1 MKSGRS
7 GRGIAGSQPAH
18 RSSQASRLERALSEK
33 DVIVD
38 KQREFRQLLE
48 ELISGRSNRRHVM
61 RRAAALGLA
70 GVSLSTLDLA
80 AKAAPGV
87 TSVSLGSRFQEA
99 TAAGEPVPGG
109 VLNVGLQAD
118 PTTLDPTK
126 AALTAI
132 WKVIEHVYDTLVRV
146 DPSLAP
152 VPGLAESWQ
161 ISEDGTVYTFALR
174 QGVTF
179 HDGAPF
185 TADDVVFS
193 FTRVLDPAN
202 ASVNAA
208 NFLSVKGAAAFNS
221 GEAAELEGIKAID
234 DYTVEITLEA
244 PDASF
249 LAILTTAGSVIMS
262 RAFVEAN
269 NGDVSQVANGTGPF
283 IFREYVPTT
292 SVSLEKNPSYW
303 EPGLPYLDG
312 IEAVIASDDTAR
324 TGALIQGAVDFIEY
338 APLRDVNTLSETDGL
353 KVAGDELT
361 NIRYLGFNL
370 EREPFNNLQVR
381 QAIAAAID
389 RQPIIDAAVF
399 GHGVGVDTFFAPSYW
414 AGFDREVP
422 APDIEKA
429 KSLLADAG
437 YADGFS
443 TTLITYAPYSFMTNT
458 AIIVQEQLN
467 QIGITVDYS
476 ALEPAT
482 ISAALAERDYDM
494 AVAGTNSWVD
504 PHPVLLANFG
514 TGQAGNQTGY
524 SNPEVDALIE
534 QGGIE
539 TDLAARAEIYR
550 QLQEILLADLPLVP
564 LFVANQYEAM
574 KTSVQGYQ
582 HYPTGSN
589 ASFREVWLSGE

>member
-1 MKSGRS
+1 
-7 GRGIAGSQPAH
+7 
-18 RSSQASRLERALSEK
+18 
-33 DVIVD
+33 VD
-38 KQREFRQLLE
+38 KQREFQRMLG
-48 ELISGRSNRRHVM
+48 ELVNGRSNRRHVM

-80 AKAAPGV
+80 AKSAPGV
-87 TSVSLGSRFQEA
+87 TSVSFSPAFQDA
-99 TAAGEPVPGG
+99 TAVGDPVPGG

-118 PTTLDPTK
+118 PTTLDPTQ
-126 AALTAI
+126 AGLTAI

-146 DPSLAP
+146 DPELTP
-152 VPGLAESWQ
+152 VPGLAESWE
-161 ISEDGTVYTFALR
+161 ISEDGLTYTFKLR
-174 QGVTF
+174 SGVTF
-179 HDGAPF
+179 HDGTPL
-185 TADDVVFS
+185 TSDDVVFS
-193 FTRVLDPAN
+193 YTRVLDPAT
-202 ASVNAA
+202 AAVNAA

-221 GEAAELEGIKAID
+221 GESTALEGITAPD
-234 DYTVEITLEA
+234 EQTVVITLEA

-249 LAILTTAGSVIMS
+249 LPILTTAGSIIMS

-283 IFREYVPTT
+283 IFREYIPST
-292 SVSLEKNPSYW
+292 SVSLEKNPNYW
-303 EPGLPYLDG
+303 EEGLPYLDG

-324 TGALIQGAVDFIEY
+324 TGALVQGSVDFIEY
-338 APLRDVNTLSETDGL
+338 APLRDVDTLSSTDGL

-389 RQPIIDAAVF
+389 RQPIIEAAVF

-414 AGFDREVP
+414 AGFEHEVP
-422 APDIEKA
+422 APDLDKA
-429 KSLLADAG
+429 RQLLAEAG

-458 AIIVQEQLN
+458 SIIVQEQLN

-482 ISAALAERDYDM
+482 ISAALIARDYDM

-504 PHPVLLANFG
+504 PHPVLLSNFG

-539 TDLAARAEIYR
+539 TDLTARAEIYR
-550 QLQEILLADLPLVP
+550 QLQEILLADLPIVP

-574 KTSVQGYQ
+574 KERVQGFV

-589 ASFREVWLSGE
+589 ASFREVWLSEE

>member
-1 MKSGRS
+1 MN
-7 GRGIAGSQPAH
+7 
-18 RSSQASRLERALSEK
+18 
-33 DVIVD
+33 
-38 KQREFRQLLE
+38 KQQEFRRLLD
-48 ELISGRSNRRHVM
+48 ELISGRATRRQVM
-61 RRAAALGLA
+61 GRAAALGLS
-70 GVSLSTLDLA
+70 GVALSTLDLA
-80 AKAAPGV
+80 AKSAPGV
-87 TSVSLGSRFQEA
+87 TSVSLSPAFQEA
-99 TAAGEPVPGG
+99 TAAAEPVPGG
-109 VLNVGLQAD
+109 ILNVGLQAD

-146 DPSLAP
+146 DPALTP
-152 VPGLAESWQ
+152 VPGLAESWE
-161 ISEDGTVYTFALR
+161 ISEDGTVYTFHLR
-174 QGVTF
+174 SGVTF
-179 HDGAPF
+179 HDGAPL
-185 TADDVVFS
+185 TSDDVVFTI
-193 FTRVLDPAN
+193 TRVLDPAN
-202 ASVNAA
+202 TSVNAA
-208 NFLSVKGAAAFNS
+208 NFLSIQGAAAFNS
-221 GEAAELEGIKAID
+221 GEAAELEGITAPD
-234 DYTVEITLEA
+234 DSTVVITLEA

-249 LAILTTAGSVIMS
+249 LPILTTAGSVIMS

-292 SVSLEKNPSYW
+292 SVSLEKNPNYW

-324 TGALIQGAVDFIEY
+324 TGALVQGAVDFIEY
-338 APLRDVNTLSETDGL
+338 APLRDVDTLAATDGL

-422 APDIEKA
+422 PPDLDRA
-429 KSLLADAG
+429 RQLLAEAG

-482 ISAALAERDYDM
+482 ISQALLDRDYDM

-504 PHPVLLANFG
+504 PHPVLLSNFG
-514 TGQAGNQTGY
+514 SGQPGNQTGY

-539 TDLAARAEIYR
+539 TDLEVRAEIYR

-574 KTSVQGYQ
+574 KAMVQGYQ

-589 ASFREVWLSGE
+589 ASFREVWLSEE